1 MAETLGELA
10 ERLAHLAQSGLRKVE
25 LRVIEGAIQDLEA
38 RAKVNIET
46 RLEQRS
52 RKLATSLR
60 HELKETPDGVVGTVT
75 AGGTW
80 QGLKVPYAR
89 LQEYGGTVV
98 PVNGKYLTIPVGPA
112 LNAIGQAK
120 YESARQAPGLQFVQS
135 LKGQPL
141 LVKLKKGPKG
151 SAPTVEVWYV
161 LRTSVTLPARRYLRD
176 AQASVL
182 AELPERLAREA
193 AGLLGAA

>member
-10 ERLAHLAQSGLRKVE
+10 ERLAEVAHIGLRKLE
-25 LRVIEGAIQDLEA
+25 LRVIQGAVTDLA
-38 RAKVNIET
+38 AKAKVNIET

-60 HELKETPDGVVGTVT
+60 HDLRETPDGVVGTVT
-75 AGGTW
+75 AGGTF
-80 QGLKVPYAR
+80 QGLKVPSAR
-89 LQEYGGTVV
+89 LQEYGGVVV
-98 PVNGKYLTIPVGPA
+98 PVNGKHLTIPVGPA
-112 LNAIGQAK
+112 LNAIGLAK
-120 YESARQAPGLQFVQS
+120 YDSARQAPGLQFVQS

-151 SAPTVEVWYV
+151 SAPSVEVWYV

-176 AQASVL
+176 APASVL

-193 AGLLGAA
+193 AALLGAA